1 ENLKKL
7 PAGWLDGEGQPL
19 GPNGVDWFVDRLQK
33 IYEVNNNQLY
43 LFPTIEGGIQV
54 EWTKDNEEIS
64 LEVNLDNKKAYFH
77 SWDSESDI

>member
-1 ENLKKL
+1 M
-7 PAGWLDGEGQPL
+7 
-19 GPNGVDWFVDRLQK
+19 
-33 IYEVNNNQLY
+33 NNNQLY

-77 SWDSESDI
+77 SWDSESDIDQEEDLDLLTKESWKFIANKISRK

>member
-1 ENLKKL
+1 
-7 PAGWLDGEGQPL
+7 
-19 GPNGVDWFVDRLQK
+19 LQK

-77 SWDSESDI
+77 SWDSESDIDQEEDLDLLTKESWKFIANKISRK